1 MYNQF
6 SKINSVQKISSGSI
20 GRITKIMGYSTKII
34 IVPEVTVNLSVVSQI
49 LFYSYDWIGSYLVY
63 DQIEKSRRSQILIM
77 RYTTKIIIVPEV
89 TGNLSVVSQI
99 LFYSYDWIGLD
110 M

>member
-1 MYNQF
+1 MNRD
-6 SKINSVQKISSGSI
+6 KN
-20 GRITKIMGYSTKII
+20 II
-34 IVPEVTVNLSVVSQI
+34 LVV
-49 LFYSYDWIGSYLVY
+49 
-63 DQIEKSRRSQILIM
+63 DQIEKSRRSHTLIM
-77 RYTTKIIIVPEV
+77 LYTTKLIIVPEV